1 MKGIASLLFFSIIL
15 SCAPKSSNEENTLA
29 GISDPEVMKYAIA
42 GKTLYENHCG
52 NCHQNNGEGLG
63 NLIPPIKDSDYFK
76 ASIHRSVRIMKYGQ
90 EGKIIVNGQE
100 YDQAMPGSPR
110 LTPLEISQ
118 ISTYLYNIWGLNE
131 GKITS
136 SDVEKYLKTTPEI

>member
-1 MKGIASLLFFSIIL
+1 
-15 SCAPKSSNEENTLA
+15 
-29 GISDPEVMKYAIA
+29 
-42 GKTLYENHCG
+42 
-52 NCHQNNGEGLG
+52 
-63 NLIPPIKDSDYFK
+63 LIPPIKDSDYFK